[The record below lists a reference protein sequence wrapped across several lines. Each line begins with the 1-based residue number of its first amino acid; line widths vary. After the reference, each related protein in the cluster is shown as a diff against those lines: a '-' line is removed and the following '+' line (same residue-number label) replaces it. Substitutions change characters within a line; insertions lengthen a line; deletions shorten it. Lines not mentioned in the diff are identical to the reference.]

1 VLLLEIATGL
11 KPAEVQ
17 GPGGL
22 LSNTLVNAVRESY
35 DKGEI
40 LQMADERLN
49 GDFDKRQ
56 MERVLVVGFCVSNSS
71 AETVRK

>member
-1 VLLLEIATGL
+1 
-11 KPAEVQ
+11 
-17 GPGGL
+17 
-22 LSNTLVNAVRESY
+22 
-35 DKGEI
+35 
-40 LQMADERLN
+40 MADERLN